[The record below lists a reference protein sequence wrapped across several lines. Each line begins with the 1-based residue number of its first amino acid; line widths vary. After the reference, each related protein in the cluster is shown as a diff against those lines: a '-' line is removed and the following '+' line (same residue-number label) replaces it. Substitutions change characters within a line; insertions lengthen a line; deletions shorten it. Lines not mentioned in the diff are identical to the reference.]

1 MSYAV
6 TVNLTEAARRVFQ
19 GMDIPSS
26 PVTSLA
32 SFRTICQK
40 MNQSCIASRKR
51 MEEERGEM
59 LKVYSQGIVAEKL
72 EELNGQY
79 NNRLASVQNS
89 LREKLNAILAAKEN
103 AIADYT
109 TVPASDEQMRLLQTV
124 QLRGKDVSDTE
135 WSMIVRKCADNYQ
148 ALSVVKTLAE
158 KLDKP
163 FSMPF
168 SPDADLEKVK
178 AIRGRFE
185 QVIDAIDKEAS
196 TYATIELLN
205 YGQDQASVTTSLIND
220 LDTSLSSATPLSYL
234 DRLREASRHALHNS
248 QYDLSSAITNF
259 LVEHMDDLKGT
270 IPSTEV
276 RIAADELIKAGLNAQ
291 EPKVTFETHRN
302 KVIEKLEDAVGKSN
316 DAE

>member
-1 MSYAV
+1 MSYQV
-6 TVNLTEAARRVFQ
+6 SLNLTEAARRVFE

-51 MEEERGEM
+51 MEEERTEM
-59 LKVYSQGIVAEKL
+59 LKIYAQGIVTEKIAEL
-72 EELNGQY
+72 TGQY
-79 NNRLASVQNS
+79 ENRISSIRNKLT
-89 LREKLNAILAAKEN
+89 EKLNAILTAKEN
-103 AIADYT
+103 AIADFT
-109 TVPASDEQMRLLQTV
+109 AAPASDEQMRLLQTV
-124 QLRGKDVSDTE
+124 QMRGSNVSDAE
-135 WSMIVRKCADNYQ
+135 WGMIVRKYAGNYQ
-148 ALSVVKTLAE
+148 ALAVVKTLAE

-185 QVIDAIDKEAS
+185 QAINAIDKEPS
-196 TYATIELLN
+196 TYTTMELLN
-205 YGQDQASVTTSLIND
+205 YGQDQESVTSVLIRD
-220 LDTSLSSATPLSYL
+220 LDTSFSSTTPVSYL
-234 DRLREASRHALHNS
+234 EQLREARSNAIRAS
-248 QYDLSSAITNF
+248 QYDLSHEITEF
-259 LVEHMDDLKGT
+259 IISYGDDLKGT
-270 IPSTEV
+270 VPSTEV
-276 RIAADELIKAGLNAQ
+276 RIAADELIKAGMNAQ
-291 EPKVTFETHRN
+291 EPRVTFEAHRE